1 MQFHDLKVKR
11 IIRETADAVSL
22 VFDVPKHLQETFQFI
37 QGQYLTLRFELNGEK
52 VRRAYSMSSSP
63 VENEIKIT
71 VKRIVNGLVSSHI
84 SKNLRAGDTVAVMS
98 PKGRF
103 YTQID
108 AENKKSYY
116 LFGGGSGITPLMSIL
131 KTVLAKE
138 PLSKVFLLYGNRDEM
153 SIIFRKELS
162 DLQKKYKDRLFVE
175 HILSDP
181 IVVEKKTMF
190 GFNKKQIISWKGKV
204 GVPNAQN
211 TLRFLNRHRPHH
223 KKQEY
228 FVCGPTPMM
237 DAVEQ
242 VLLNKDIDK
251 KIIHLERFSAAPAP
265 TKKNNENG
273 KPESLIEID
282 LNGVRADAVLVAHL
296 GDETIETTIPL
307 GKSIL
312 DTLIDLGHE
321 PPFSCKT
328 GACATCLGKCTSGNV
343 KMNECLTLEDDEIEE
358 GLILTCQSRPLT
370 DRIEITYNV

>member
-11 IIRETADAVSL
+11 VIRETLDAVSL
-22 VFDVPKHLQETFQFI
+22 VFEVPKHLKDTFQFI

-63 VENEIKIT
+63 IESEIKIT
-71 VKRIVNGLVSSHI
+71 IKRIVDGLVSSHI
-84 SKNLRAGDTVAVMS
+84 SKNIKAGSTVAVMS

-103 YTQID
+103 YTVLD

-138 PLSKVFLLYGNRDEM
+138 PLSKVFLLYGNHDET
-153 SIIFRKELS
+153 SIIFRTELHH
-162 DLQKKYKDRLFVE
+162 LQKKYKDRLFVE

-181 IVVEKKTMF
+181 IVIEKKTMF
-190 GFNKKQIISWKGKV
+190 GLSKKEIISWKGLV

-211 TLRFLNRHRPHH
+211 TLRFLNRNRPHH

-237 DAVEQ
+237 DAVEA
-242 VLLNKDIDK
+242 VLLGKDIDK

-265 TKKNNENG
+265 TKNENG
-273 KPESLIEID
+273 KEENIIEVD
-282 LNGVRADAVLVAHL
+282 LSGVKADAVLVAHL

-328 GACATCLGKCTSGNV
+328 GACATCLGKCMSGKV
-343 KMNECLTLEDDEIEE
+343 KMNECLTLEEDEIEE

-370 DRIEITYNV
+370 DRVEITYSV